1 MNAATPDTPPDPR
14 HLALPHLAGAPDGAL
29 QIYDTTLRDGA
40 QQEGIA
46 LSVADK
52 LAIAVLL
59 DELGVGFIEGGWP
72 GAVPKDT
79 EFFKRAAK
87 ELDLRNAELAAFGAT
102 RKPGTRAS
110 HDPQVRA
117 LLDSEAPVVAL
128 VAKSDIRHAERA
140 LRTTG
145 EENLA
150 MIADT
155 VSYLVAEGHRVVV
168 DAEHFFDG
176 YRYDAAYARAAVE
189 TAFEAGAGVVALCDT
204 NGGMVPAWVSQIV
217 AEVRDALGPQ
227 AVLGMHAH
235 NDSGCAVAN
244 TLAAV
249 EAGCAHVQGTI
260 NGYGERTGNADLLA
274 VVANLELKYGLPVL
288 ARQEDGTSR
297 LTDLTRIAHA
307 ISEITNIS
315 PFARSPYV
323 GASAF
328 AHKAGLHASAIRVD
342 PDLYQ
347 HIDPA
352 RIGNDMRML
361 VSDMA
366 GRASIELKG
375 RELGFDL
382 SASPEV
388 LSRVTERVK
397 DAEARGYTYEAADA
411 SFELLLVEEIEGKRP
426 QYFSVESWRTIVERV
441 GGRGTPAN
449 AEATVKLHAGGE
461 RIVTTG
467 EGNGPVNALDH
478 ALRLGLLGV
487 YPELESFELIDFK
500 VRILDSMHG
509 TDAVTRVLIEHTD
522 GQTVWQ
528 TVGVGPN
535 LLEASWEALT
545 DGTIWGLRNRG
556 VVPR

>member
-1 MNAATPDTPPDPR
+1 MVSVPASTPF
-14 HLALPHLAGAPDGAL
+14 
-29 QIYDTTLRDGA
+29 QVYDTTLRDGA
-40 QQEGIA
+40 QQEGMN

-52 LAIAVLL
+52 LAIAPLL

-87 ELDLRNAELAAFGAT
+87 ELDFRNAELAAFGST
-102 RKPGTRAS
+102 RKAGTRAVD
-110 HDPQVRA
+110 DPQVRA
-117 LLDSEAPVVAL
+117 LVDSEAPVVAL
-128 VAKSDIRHAERA
+128 VAKHDLRHAERA

-145 EENLA
+145 DENIA

-155 VSYLVAEGHRVVV
+155 VAFLVREGRRVVV

-176 YRYDAAYARAAVE
+176 YRFDPAYSRAAVL
-189 TAFEAGAGVVALCDT
+189 AGFEAGAEVVALCDT
-204 NGGMVPAWVSQIV
+204 NGGMVPAWVSDIV
-217 AEVRDALGPQ
+217 HEIRDAVGPD
-227 AVLGMHAH
+227 AVLGIHAH
-235 NDSGCAVAN
+235 NDSGCAIAN

-249 EAGCAHVQGTI
+249 EAGCTHVQGTV
-260 NGYGERTGNADLLA
+260 NGYGERTGNADLLS
-274 VVANLELKYGLPVL
+274 VVANLQLKYGLPVL
-288 ARQEDGTSR
+288 KVSEGLPGG
-297 LTDLTRIAHA
+297 LTELTRIAHA

-347 HIDPA
+347 HTDPA
-352 RIGNDMRML
+352 NVGNDMRML
-361 VSDMA
+361 ISDMA

-382 SASPEV
+382 AGRPE
-388 LSRVTERVK
+388 LLGRVTDRVK
-397 DAEARGYTYEAADA
+397 DAEANGYTYEAADA
-411 SFELLLVEEIEGKRP
+411 SFELLLLEEIDGQRP
-426 QYFSVESWRTIVERV
+426 QYFRVESWRTIVERS
-441 GGRGTPAN
+441 GGRGTPAT

-461 RIVTTG
+461 RIVSTG

-478 ALRLGLLGV
+478 ALRQALVTV
-487 YPELESFELIDFK
+487 YPELEAFELIDFK

-509 TDAVTRVLIEHTD
+509 TDAVTRVLIEMTD
-522 GQTVWQ
+522 GQRSWS

-545 DGTIWGLRNRG
+545 DSAIWGLRHRG
-556 VVPR
+556 VTPR

>member
-1 MNAATPDTPPDPR
+1 MTTSPTPF
-14 HLALPHLAGAPDGAL
+14 HV
-29 QIYDTTLRDGA
+29 YDTTLRDGA
-40 QQEGIA
+40 QQEGIN

-52 LAIAVLL
+52 LAIAPML

-87 ELDLRNAELAAFGAT
+87 ELDLRNAELAAFGST
-102 RKPGTRAS
+102 RKPGNRAAD
-110 HDPQVRA
+110 DPQVRA
-117 LLDSEAPVVAL
+117 LVDSEAPVVTL
-128 VAKSDIRHAERA
+128 VAKHDLRHAERA

-145 EENLA
+145 DENIA

-155 VSYLVAEGHRVVV
+155 VRFLVREGRRVVV

-176 YRYDAAYARAAVE
+176 YRFDAAYTTAAVL
-189 TAFEAGAGVVALCDT
+189 AGFEAGAEVVALCDT
-204 NGGMVPAWVSQIV
+204 NGGMVPTWVADIV
-217 AEVRDALGPQ
+217 HEVRDAAGPQ
-227 AVLGMHAH
+227 AILGIHAH

-244 TLAAV
+244 SLAAV
-249 EAGCAHVQGTI
+249 EAGCTHVQGTV
-260 NGYGERTGNADLLA
+260 NGYGERTGNADLLSI
-274 VVANLELKYGLPVL
+274 VANLQLKYGLHVL
-288 ARQEDGTSR
+288 RTDGDR
-297 LTDLTRIAHA
+297 PGGLPELTRLAHA
-307 ISEITNIS
+307 IAEITNIS
-315 PFARSPYV
+315 PFARQPYV

-328 AHKAGLHASAIRVD
+328 AHKAGIHASAIKVD

-352 RIGNDMRML
+352 DVGNDMRML
-361 VSDMA
+361 VSEMA

-382 SASPEV
+382 SGRPEV
-388 LSRVTERVK
+388 LGRVTERVK
-397 DAEARGYTYEAADA
+397 DAEANGYTYEAADA
-411 SFELLLVEEIEGKRP
+411 SFELLLVEELDGRRP
-426 QYFSVESWRTIVERV
+426 QYFSVESWRAIVERA
-441 GGRGTPAN
+441 GGRGTPAT

-461 RIVTTG
+461 RIVSTG

-478 ALRLGLLGV
+478 ALRQALARV

-509 TDAVTRVLIEHTD
+509 TDAVTRVLIEMTD
-522 GQTVWQ
+522 GQASWS

-545 DGTIWGLRNRG
+545 DSAIWGLRNVG
-556 VVPR
+556 VAPR

>member
-1 MNAATPDTPPDPR
+1 MSV
-14 HLALPHLAGAPDGAL
+14 LPTLPF
-29 QIYDTTLRDGA
+29 QVYDTTLRDGA
-40 QQEGIA
+40 QQEGMN

-52 LAIAVLL
+52 LAIAPLL

-87 ELDLRNAELAAFGAT
+87 ELDLRNAELAAFGST
-102 RKPGTRAS
+102 RKAGTRAVD
-110 HDPQVRA
+110 DPQVRA
-117 LLDSEAPVVAL
+117 LVDSEAPVVAL
-128 VAKSDIRHAERA
+128 VAKHDLRHAERA

-145 EENLA
+145 VENIA

-155 VSYLVAEGHRVVV
+155 VAFLVREGRRVVV

-176 YRYDAAYARAAVE
+176 YRFDPAYSRAAVL
-189 TAFEAGAGVVALCDT
+189 AGFEAGADVVALCDT
-204 NGGMVPAWVSQIV
+204 NGGMVPTWVSQIV
-217 AEVRDALGPQ
+217 HEIRDAVGPD
-227 AVLGMHAH
+227 AVLGIHAH

-249 EAGCAHVQGTI
+249 EAGCSHVQGTV
-260 NGYGERTGNADLLA
+260 NGYGERTGNADLLS
-274 VVANLELKYGLPVL
+274 VVANLELKYGLQALKVTGGLPGGL
-288 ARQEDGTSR
+288 PE
-297 LTDLTRIAHA
+297 LTRIAHA
-307 ISEITNIS
+307 ISAITNIS

-328 AHKAGLHASAIRVD
+328 AHKAGIHASAIRVD

-347 HIDPA
+347 HTDPSA
-352 RIGNDMRML
+352 VGNDMRML
-361 VSDMA
+361 ISDMA

-382 SASPEV
+382 SDRPDV
-388 LSRVTERVK
+388 LGRVTDRVK
-397 DAEARGYTYEAADA
+397 DAEANGYTYEAADA
-411 SFELLLVEEIEGKRP
+411 SFELLLLEEIDGRRP
-426 QYFSVESWRTIVERV
+426 QYFRVESWRAIVERS
-441 GGRGTPAN
+441 GGRGTPAT

-461 RIVTTG
+461 RVVSTG

-478 ALRLGLLGV
+478 ALRQALLRV
-487 YPELESFELIDFK
+487 YPELATFELIDFK

-509 TDAVTRVLIEHTD
+509 TDAVTRVLIEMTD
-522 GQTVWQ
+522 GQRSWS

-545 DGTIWGLRNRG
+545 DSAIWGLRSCG
-556 VVPR
+556 VTPR